1 MKPAGKPLGDWRDIA
16 DAINAERLN
25 QGLTGI
31 AGERSAL
38 RVKASKAFL
47 QLSDE
52 VDWDEW
58 SRRTGFGYIIEGQF

>member
-16 DAINAERLN
+16 DAINAERLK

-31 AGERSAL
+31 VGERSAL
-38 RVKASKAFL
+38 RVEASKAFR

-52 VDWDEW
+52 VDWNEW
-58 SRRTGFGYIIEGQF
+58 SRRTGFGYVIEGQF